1 MTFLSLNDW
10 SEFATALSVV
20 LPPVLHNVH
29 IPHPANPQMPS
40 FYGRSKALKQSAA
53 AAAAVS
59 PSSVGHPA
67 EGEEGKE
74 GFPFVPVEMRP
85 AAVGRRQTV
94 SGIFRPELF

>member
-1 MTFLSLNDW
+1 
-10 SEFATALSVV
+10 
-20 LPPVLHNVH
+20 
-29 IPHPANPQMPS
+29 MPS
-40 FYGRSKALKQSAA
+40 FYGRSKALKQSAAAAAA